1 MSAVRSPTSATRSR
15 IVSTVKAAGS
25 TSATSSQRS
34 GADTRASEVGRT
46 EYAVA
51 IVRSRVFW
59 PKSTKTPRRSAT
71 RQVVVATSWS
81 PTRRSTSSASAF
93 AKRRTSGKSSSG
105 LIGAM
110 MCSPVAPE
118 VFGIRGEAELVH
130 HLAHDE
136 RDLADVRPLAV
147 GRRVEI
153 DQQVV
158 RPLDVVDPRV
168 PRVQLDAAEVDDP
181 RQRRR
186 VVDHREDRRVAA
198 RELDVLL
205 ADVIRVRRHPLLVK
219 ELPVHAVRVAHHVE
233 GPAPQVRERSVGEVD
248 VVLDEVA
255 LRQAGL
261 GEEDLVRVRY

>member
-34 GADTRASEVGRT
+34 GADTRASGVGRT

-71 RQVVVATSWS
+71 FQVVVATSWS

-93 AKRRTSGKSSSG
+93 AKRRTSGNEQLRLDRRHDVQPGRARG
-105 LIGAM
+105 LR
-110 MCSPVAPE
+110 
-118 VFGIRGEAELVH
+118 IRGEAELVH

-136 RDLADVRPLAV
+136 RDLSNVRPLAV

-181 RQRRR
+181 GQRRR

-205 ADVIRVRRHPLLVK
+205 P
-219 ELPVHAVRVAHHVE
+219 
-233 GPAPQVRERSVGEVD
+233 
-248 VVLDEVA
+248 DESGCGGT
-255 LRQAGL
+255 RFW
-261 GEEDLVRVRY
+261 